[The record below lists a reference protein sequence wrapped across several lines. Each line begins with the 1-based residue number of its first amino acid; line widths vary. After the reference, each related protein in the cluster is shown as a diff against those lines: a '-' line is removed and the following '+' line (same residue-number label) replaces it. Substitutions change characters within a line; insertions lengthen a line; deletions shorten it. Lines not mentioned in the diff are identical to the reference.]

1 MSGCSSSLVAAS
13 KGSLLEEARRTWFSY
28 QRQVMSKIFSTVLI
42 ITCGPLHVCLSHLCS
57 HTCASHLLQLS
68 RIHSMGL
75 IGLLEWTIQ
84 FSISLG
90 MMLLHFVNGVEKDCL
105 QKLNGSMPAGLA
117 YRTSMWTW
125 LLVLVIKF
133 LWQVLQW
140 HITGLFFNHWIHVEL
155 ESGLLVFVLA
165 RRSGETASQQG
176 WEPQPFT
183 P

>member
-1 MSGCSSSLVAAS
+1 MSLSYYISPLSGCSSSLVAAS
-13 KGSLLEEARRTWFSY
+13 EGSLLEKARRTWFSH
-28 QRQVMSKIFSTVLI
+28 QRQVMSKIFSTMLI
-42 ITCGPLHVCLSHLCS
+42 ITCGPLHVCLSHL
-57 HTCASHLLQLS
+57 LQLS
-68 RIHSMGL
+68 RIHSMNL

-84 FSISLG
+84 FSISPG

-125 LLVLVIKF
+125 LRVLVMKF
-133 LWQVLQW
+133 LQQVLQW
-140 HITGLFFNHWIHVEL
+140 HITDWFFNHWIHVEL

-165 RRSGETASQQG
+165 RRSGETASHQG

>member
-57 HTCASHLLQLS
+57 HTCPSHLLQLS

-125 LLVLVIKF
+125 LHVLVMKRHFYNKF
-133 LWQVLQW
+133 YSGTSQAYFL
-140 HITGLFFNHWIHVEL
+140 TT
-155 ESGLLVFVLA
+155 ESMWNWSLDCWFLC
-165 RRSGETASQQG
+165 
-176 WEPQPFT
+176 
-183 P
+183 

>member
-105 QKLNGSMPAGLA
+105 QKLNGNMPAGLA

-125 LLVLVIKF
+125 LHVLVMKRNFYNKVYSGTSQTDF
-133 LWQVLQW
+133 L
-140 HITGLFFNHWIHVEL
+140 TT
-155 ESGLLVFVLA
+155 ESMWNWSLDCWFLC
-165 RRSGETASQQG
+165 
-176 WEPQPFT
+176 
-183 P
+183 

>member
-1 MSGCSSSLVAAS
+1 MVACKWALSWLSKFVSLYRPSCALSKREFYNFLFCSFAASMVFYSMSLSYCISPLSGCSSSLVAAS
-13 KGSLLEEARRTWFSY
+13 EGSLLEKARRTWFSH

-42 ITCGPLHVCLSHLCS
+42 ITCGPLHVCLSHL
-57 HTCASHLLQLS
+57 LQLS

-84 FSISLG
+84 FSISPG

-125 LLVLVIKF
+125 LRVLVMKF
-133 LWQVLQW
+133 L
-140 HITGLFFNHWIHVEL
+140 
-155 ESGLLVFVLA
+155 
-165 RRSGETASQQG
+165 
-176 WEPQPFT
+176 
-183 P
+183 